1 MTASDFERE
10 RSERAKLR
18 NAVDVQCT
26 RCRLGRAKTLSEVA
40 RCIANCDDP
49 DCALYDVRPYQG
61 GGR

>member
-10 RSERAKLR
+10 WTEEGKLR

-26 RCRLGRAKTLSEVA
+26 QCRLGQAKTLSEVA
-40 RCIANCDDP
+40 HHIATCDDP
-49 DCALYDVRPYQG
+49 DCALYAVRPYQG